1 MKKKCIIICLFMIML
16 TGCTIVRID
25 TTSIDNILNVVLSK
39 DNTLYN
45 RVGNGYKYYVPRGV
59 TYIDSNGTN
68 DRLYSDGVYYY
79 LYLDEV
85 SYYYNN
91 SIKFKEDKSKYYS
104 RKLKNGDN
112 VGYVEITDKGNNQY
126 LIEFV
131 YNYAKIEALV
141 PKEDIEETVLNAS
154 YILSTIK
161 YNDNIIKLSLDDDFL
176 KTKEDKYDEFSSK
189 KEESNNF
196 LRYDD
201 NEEDKD

>member
-1 MKKKCIIICLFMIML
+1 MKKKCIIICLLTIML

-25 TTSIDNILNVVLSK
+25 TTSIDNILDVILSK

-79 LYLDEV
+79 LYLDQV

-91 SIKFKEDKSKYYS
+91 SVKFKKDNSKYYS
-104 RKLKNGDN
+104 RKLNNGDN
-112 VGYVEITDKGNNQY
+112 IGYVEITEKANNQY
-126 LIEFV
+126 WIEFV

-141 PKEDIEETVLNAS
+141 PKNKIEDTVLDAS

-189 KEESNNF
+189 KEENNNF

-201 NEEDKD
+201 NEDNKD

>member
-1 MKKKCIIICLFMIML
+1 MRKKCIIICLLAVML

-25 TTSIDNILNVVLSK
+25 TTSIDNILDVVLSK

-45 RVGNGYKYYVPRGV
+45 RVGIGYKYYVPRGV

-68 DRLYSDGVYYY
+68 DRLYSNGVYYY
-79 LYLDEV
+79 LYLDQV

-91 SIKFKEDKSKYYS
+91 SLNFKEDDSKYYS

-112 VGYVEITDKGNNQY
+112 VGYLEITEMGNDQY

-141 PKEDIEETVLNAS
+141 PKEDIEETVLNSS

-161 YNDNIIKLSLDDDFL
+161 YNDNIIKLSLDDEFL

-189 KEESNNF
+189 KENDSF
-196 LRYDD
+196 LRYEE
-201 NEEDKD
+201 NED

>member
-1 MKKKCIIICLFMIML
+1 MKKKCIIICLLTIML
-16 TGCTIVRID
+16 TGCTVVRID
-25 TTSIDNILNVVLSK
+25 TTSIDNILDVILSK

-45 RVGNGYKYYVPRGV
+45 RVGGGYKYYVPRGV

-68 DRLYSDGVYYY
+68 DRLYSNGIYYY
-79 LYLDEV
+79 LYLDQV
-85 SYYYNN
+85 GYYYEN
-91 SIKFKEDKSKYYS
+91 SIKFKKDNSKYYS

-161 YNDNIIKLSLDDDFL
+161 YNDNVIKLSLDDDFL

-189 KEESNNF
+189 KEDNDNF

-201 NEEDKD
+201 NGDNKD